1 MVKKQQFELLKRY
14 RLLSRPPRRNPLRS
28 RAVPVALTALLCAGG
43 CYLLREENL
52 KLRAELD
59 GIRAVLEA
67 PENAAAYER
76 ALEKER
82 RNDTLAAE
90 ISEANLLTERLSSYP
105 PVDSGLLARIRE
117 AGGGAVSV
125 EITGYD
131 SVTGR
136 LIFQAESAEVI
147 EAPRY
152 VLKIRNTG
160 LFETVSYSGYS
171 FDGENYALHL
181 ACTLG
186 AGRKE
191 TET

>member
-14 RLLSRPPRRNPLRS
+14 RRLSRPPRRSPLRN

-43 CYLLREENL
+43 WYLLREDNL
-52 KLRAELD
+52 KIKAGLD
-59 GIRAVLEA
+59 GIRTVLEA
-67 PENAAAYER
+67 PENVAAYEK
-76 ALEKER
+76 AAEKER
-82 RNDTLAAE
+82 RIDTLAAG
-90 ISEANLLTERLSSYP
+90 IDEANLLTERLSSYP
-105 PVDSGLLARIRE
+105 LVDSGLLGRIRE

-131 SVTGR
+131 SATGR

-171 FDGENYALHL
+171 FDGETYALHL
-181 ACTLG
+181 ECTLG

-191 TET
+191 TEK